1 MYVQMKRRS
10 APKSE
15 DKMAKG
21 PIPKKVGEEW
31 RLIEGETDFYV
42 SNFGRVRKNNRLI
55 NQSINQDGYYSC
67 WIGSGDSRKRKL
79 VHRLVAQAFIPNPE
93 NKEAVDHIDGNKLNN
108 RFSDDPDINNL
119 RWVTNQENTQ
129 AAYEKGLI
137 QRTEVVAIDPYD
149 YVFLYRTQ
157 AEAAKG
163 AGTDAKTVNQVIK
176 GLIKSAKGWRF
187 FRMKGLEDKR

>member
-1 MYVQMKRRS
+1 
-10 APKSE
+10 
-15 DKMAKG
+15 MAKG

-137 QRTEVVAIDPYD
+137 QRTEVVAIDP
-149 YVFLYRTQ
+149 
-157 AEAAKG
+157 AEADSA
-163 AGTDAKTVNQVIK
+163 AETFDAYYGDPSPMVPAFVTHNKPVMISDYD
-176 GLIKSAKGWRF
+176 IF
-187 FRMKGLEDKR
+187 